1 MPMPNASYTHHF
13 SQTDDSQF
21 LTATTPNA
29 LFTHDDPKTIS
40 TDTLLAMP
48 DIDK

>member
-1 MPMPNASYTHHF
+1 MPVTLTISHKLMT
-13 SQTDDSQF
+13 QF